1 MNQPISE
8 ETKNSLYNTM
18 GSIIQQYTPI
28 LDYFIQYRKQILT
41 ISNQNDSLN
50 NINNFI
56 ELFCSTLYVNIE
68 IATILRADLR
78 TNLVI
83 EKRVNL
89 KYIVSITCEFYK
101 AIFWG
106 KNSLWTKVKAQLAS
120 TSIVIL
126 EGLNNC
132 C

>member
-18 GSIIQQYTPI
+18 GNIIQQYTPI

-89 KYIVSITCEFYK
+89 KYILGGTEEWVSKLITK
-101 AIFWG
+101 
-106 KNSLWTKVKAQLAS
+106 
-120 TSIVIL
+120 
-126 EGLNNC
+126 
-132 C
+132 

>member
-101 AIFWG
+101 AIF
-106 KNSLWTKVKAQLAS
+106 
-120 TSIVIL
+120 
-126 EGLNNC
+126 
-132 C
+132 